1 MIEPFDIEIEDIV
14 YSVFPEEEDV
24 FAIFKEGKELMKIQ
38 KDNDTHWLKLDAE
51 SEIPL
56 FIYDIE
62 VELIGQ
68 QINLELGKGKD

>member
-1 MIEPFDIEIEDIV
+1 MN
-14 YSVFPEEEDV
+14 
-24 FAIFKEGKELMKIQ
+24 IQ
-38 KDNDTHWLKLDAE
+38 KDNDSHWLKLDAE

-68 QINLELGKGKD
+68 QINLELGKGNE

>member
-1 MIEPFDIEIEDIV
+1 MIEPFDIEIEDIT

-24 FAIFKEGKELMKIQ
+24 FAIFKEGVELMKIQ
-38 KDNDTHWLKLDAE
+38 KDNDTHWLKLDLE

-56 FIYDIE
+56 FVYNIE

-68 QINLELGKGKD
+68 QINLELGK

>member
-1 MIEPFDIEIEDIV
+1 MIEPFDIEIEDIT

-24 FAIFKEGKELMKIQ
+24 FAIFKEGVELMKIQ
-38 KDNDTHWLKLDAE
+38 KDNDTHWLKLDLE

-56 FIYDIE
+56 FVYDIE

-68 QINLELGKGKD
+68 QINLELGK

>member
-1 MIEPFDIEIEDIV
+1 MLEPFDIEIEDLV

-24 FAIFKEGKELMKIQ
+24 FAIFKEGVELMKIQ
-38 KDNDTHWLKLDAE
+38 KDNDTHWLKLDSE

-68 QINLELGKGKD
+68 QINLELEKGK